1 MDSETIYS
9 SLVYYHF
16 GKVNKVDKD
25 MEEMLLAF
33 HGPNEV
39 IYFANHLKAEGNAL
53 YKQGC
58 FF

>member
-1 MDSETIYS
+1 MDTETICS

-16 GKVNKVDKD
+16 DKVNKVDKD
-25 MEEMLLAF
+25 MEEMLLAL

-39 IYFANHLKAEGNAL
+39 IYFANHLKAEGNTL
-53 YKQGC
+53 YKQGV